1 MTGNELI
8 LLTIGGLVVWWLLSL
23 AWHPYA
29 ACGRC
34 KDRRGKN
41 LGSKATRWGD
51 CGKCGGSGK
60 RIRTGARQV
69 RRTIG
74 RPVD

>member
-1 MTGNELI
+1 MTGAELI
-8 LLTIGGLVVWWLLSL
+8 AIVAAGLVVWWLLSL

-34 KDRRGKN
+34 KDRRGRN
-41 LGSKATRWGD
+41 VGSKASRWGD

-60 RIRTGARQV
+60 RIRVGARSV
-69 RRTIG
+69 RRWIG
-74 RPVD
+74 RPV